1 MFPPVKASTVTA
13 KARRCLAVLTLTA
26 AAVALSGCGGSS
38 SSPAT
43 GAAPNADRAAAAAG
57 VGSGVNDDQCGKQTR
72 TIKHDLGTTTITGNP
87 TRVVALEYSFVD
99 ALVSVGMAPV
109 GIADDDKADRIIPG
123 LRSKIGDYKSV
134 GLRATPNIQVITA
147 LKPDLILAESGRH
160 KAIYDQL
167 SKIAPTVAYPS
178 LNGNYQQVVDSE
190 MSTAIALNKCD
201 QMKTRLADHEKILAD
216 LKTKVPADEKR
227 KALFVVTSEKG
238 FTGYPP
244 KSYTAGVLSLLG
256 IQSPLADET
265 GDASVS
271 LTLETLVSTKPD
283 AMFIAGQNGKTLADT
298 WEKSP
303 LWKQVPAIQNNAS
316 YQVDQNIWSRSRG
329 LLASELI
336 AQQAIENLYGK

>member
-1 MFPPVKASTVTA
+1 MSQVSNV
-13 KARRCLAVLTLTA
+13 RRSIAVLALTA
-26 AAVALSGCGGSS
+26 AALSGCGESS

-43 GAAPNADRAAAAAG
+43 GAAPNADRGAAAKG
-57 VGSGVNDDQCGKQTR
+57 VSSDLNLDECGKPTR
-72 TIKHDLGTTTITGNP
+72 TIKHDLGTTTVTGDP
-87 TRVVALEYSFVD
+87 KRVVALEYSFVD
-99 ALVSVGMAPV
+99 ALVSVGMSPV
-109 GIADDDKADRIIPG
+109 GIADDDKPDRIIPG
-123 LRSKIGDYKSV
+123 LRSKMAEYKSV

-167 SKIAPTVAYPS
+167 AKIAPTVAYPS

-190 MSTAIALNKCD
+190 MSSAIALNKCD
-201 QMKTRLADHEKILAD
+201 QMKTRLAEHDKVLEG
-216 LKTKVPADEKR
+216 LKAKVPAGETR

-238 FTGYPP
+238 FTGFPP
-244 KSYTAGVLSLLG
+244 KAYTPGVLSLFG
-256 IQSPLADET
+256 IQSPLADDS

-271 LTLETLVSTKPD
+271 LTLETLVATKPD

-303 LWKQVPAIQNNAS
+303 LWKEVPAVKNS
-316 YQVDQNIWSRSRG
+316 TTYKVDQNIWSRSRG

-336 AQQAIENLYGK
+336 AEEAIKNLYGK

>member
-1 MFPPVKASTVTA
+1 MFFPATRM
-13 KARRCLAVLTLTA
+13 RRSVAVLALTV

-43 GAAPNADRAAAAAG
+43 GAAPNADRAAAAVG
-57 VGSGVNDDQCGKQTR
+57 VSSDVNDDQCGKQTR

-87 TRVVALEYSFVD
+87 VRVVALEYSFVD

-109 GIADDDKADRIIPG
+109 GIADDDKPDRIIPG
-123 LRSKIGDYKSV
+123 LRSKIPDYKSV

-201 QMKTRLADHEKILAD
+201 QMKTRLAEHKLIMAD
-216 LKTKVPADEKR
+216 LKTKVPTDDKR
-227 KALFVVTSEKG
+227 KAMFVVTSEKG
-238 FTGYPP
+238 FTGFPP

-256 IQSPLADET
+256 IQSPLSDGT

-271 LTLETLVSTKPD
+271 LTLETLVATKPD
-283 AMFIAGQNGKTLADT
+283 AMFIAGWTDKTLAET
-298 WEKSP
+298 WAKSP
-303 LWKQVPAIQNNAS
+303 LWKEVPAVKNNAT
-316 YQVDQNIWSRSRG
+316 YKVDQNIWSRSRG

>member
-1 MFPPVKASTVTA
+1 MSVSATRI
-13 KARRCLAVLTLTA
+13 RRSVAALALTL
-26 AAVALSGCGGSS
+26 AAVALAGCGSS
-38 SSPAT
+38 ASPAT
-43 GAAPNADRAAAAAG
+43 GAAPNADRAAAAQG
-57 VGSGVNDDQCGKQTR
+57 VSSDVNLDQCGKATR

-99 ALVSVGMAPV
+99 ALVSVGLSPV
-109 GIADDDKADRIIPG
+109 GVADDDKPDRIIPG
-123 LRSKIGDYKSV
+123 IRSKMGEYKSV

-167 SKIAPTVAYPS
+167 SKIAPTVAFPS

-201 QMKTRLADHEKILAD
+201 QMKTRLAEHEKVMAE
-216 LKTKVPADEKR
+216 LKAKVPTDDKR
-227 KALFVVTSEKG
+227 KAMFVVTSDKG
-238 FTGYPP
+238 FTGFPP
-244 KSYTAGVLSLLG
+244 KSYTAGVLKLLG
-256 IQSPLADET
+256 IDSPLSDEG

-271 LTLETLVSTKPD
+271 LTLETLVATKPD
-283 AMFIAGQNGKTLADT
+283 SMFIAGWTDKTLAET
-298 WEKSP
+298 WAKSP
-303 LWKQVPAIQNNAS
+303 LWKEVPAVKNNAT
-316 YQVDQNIWSRSRG
+316 YKVDQNIWSRSRG